1 MFRPIFVL
9 TADSARARMFRVDA
23 ESSTWVP
30 ELIEVSN
37 LIHPEARIVEGQ
49 RYSDSMTLGGRSAAK
64 TNYHTYDDNREEHEI
79 EERRRFAKQV
89 ALTLEDL
96 AESACHVVGCSSHTM
111 HQHLADAVERSCR
124 KAHVEW
130 HMAEYT
136 QLSPHQ
142 LAEALVEAGHLERIG
157 HA

>member
-1 MFRPIFVL
+1 
-9 TADSARARMFRVDA
+9 MFRVDA

-37 LIHPEARIVEGQ
+37 LIHPEARIVEGR
-49 RYSDSMTLGGRSAAK
+49 RYSDSTTFGSRYAGQASRD
-64 TNYHTYDDNREEHEI
+64 THDDHHEEHEL
-79 EERRRFAKQV
+79 EECRRFAKQV

-96 AESACHVVGCSSHTM
+96 AQSPCHVVGCSSYTM

-136 QLSPHQ
+136 RLSPHQ

>member
-1 MFRPIFVL
+1 MFRPTFVL

-23 ESSTWVP
+23 ESSTRVP

-37 LIHPEARIVEGQ
+37 LIHPEARVAEGR
-49 RYSDSMTLGGRSAAK
+49 RYSDSMTLGGRSVAK
-64 TNYHTYDDNREEHEI
+64 GSYHGYDDHREEHEI

-96 AESACHVVGCSSHTM
+96 AQSPCHVVGCSSHTM
-111 HQHLADAVERSCR
+111 HRHLADAVERSCR

-136 QLSPHQ
+136 QLSPDQ
-142 LAEALVEAGHLERIG
+142 LAETLVAAGHLEC
-157 HA
+157 